1 MYTVYKLK
9 KTGAEQILKTERM
22 ITMKVS
28 RKAAACICAMMMA
41 TSSAAAFSVNAADS
55 ESQDVSASQT
65 AEGSG
70 SVKIG
75 KVTEIDGSR
84 LTVALGEFS
93 GKKASAEASGAG
105 ESSETAKKTRRS
117 GKKKAQMTDV
127 QSDAET
133 EEGSEIA
140 PENKGRK
147 AKSDETAD
155 TDESAATEEKAC
167 GKGGKNTAARADI
180 AVSLQRTAL
189 PKM

>member
-1 MYTVYKLK
+1 
-9 KTGAEQILKTERM
+9 
-22 ITMKVS
+22 MKVS

-93 GKKASAEASGAG
+93 GKKASAEALSDMRCIPFLMR
-105 ESSETAKKTRRS
+105 KKTDQDRH
-117 GKKKAQMTDV
+117 GNP
-127 QSDAET
+127 SDPHQNDPEPPFIIHV
-133 EEGSEIA
+133 GQKIA
-140 PENKGRK
+140 PSELQAVDHKNGRV
-147 AKSDETAD
+147 T
-155 TDESAATEEKAC
+155 
-167 GKGGKNTAARADI
+167 
-180 AVSLQRTAL
+180 
-189 PKM
+189 